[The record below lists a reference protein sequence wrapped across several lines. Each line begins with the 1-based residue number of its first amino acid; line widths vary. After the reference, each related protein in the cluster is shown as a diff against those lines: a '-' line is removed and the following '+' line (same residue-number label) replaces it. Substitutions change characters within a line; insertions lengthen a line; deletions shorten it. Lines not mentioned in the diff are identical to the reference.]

1 MSDEIVIGKDEYL
14 IREGEMSTQMYYLKD
29 GTMVVYKVKGDQEKE
44 IGHIYSGELVGEM
57 SFLDKSP
64 RCASVKALSECRL
77 VVIPSEKFEH
87 TLASLPTWYR
97 ALVNT
102 LLDRLRRANARIK
115 I

>member
-1 MSDEIVIGKDEYL
+1 MSDEILIAKDDYL
-14 IREGEMSTQMYYLKD
+14 MREGEVSTQMYYLKE
-29 GTMVVYKVKGDQEKE
+29 GTMAVYKIKGDIEKE
-44 IGHIYSGELVGEM
+44 IGNIYSGELVGEM

-64 RCASVKALSECRL
+64 RCASVKALTECRL

-87 TLASLPTWYR
+87 TLASLPAWYR

-102 LLDRLRRANARIK
+102 LLDRLRRANAKIK